1 MDLKELTNT
10 EAGYKTPL
18 DYKDDEG
25 LREAFIADSNWI
37 KWRAYQW
44 RYWFSEP
51 AQAMVIALNQW
62 SEQSVDFEK
71 LTPLKLH
78 EPIIFKSPV
87 TTEGKA

>member
-1 MDLKELTNT
+1 
-10 EAGYKTPL
+10 
-18 DYKDDEG
+18 
-25 LREAFIADSNWI
+25 
-37 KWRAYQW
+37 
-44 RYWFSEP
+44 
-51 AQAMVIALNQW
+51 MVIALNQW